1 MVSFSVGFFC
11 DQKHLQAFEAFVN
24 QFKIK
29 KRWNCISTTQAAL
42 IANFTCKQ

>member
-1 MVSFSVGFFC
+1 MVSFSVGFFR

-29 KRWNCISTTQAAL
+29 KVGTAFQL
-42 IANFTCKQ
+42 LKLP